1 MYEGTDPALTVRSP
15 IELELFVRAGIHA
28 DAPAEVINR
37 LMRVA
42 TEHHYPA
49 GARIIGAGERPRRVV
64 VITEGDVVIHGPDH
78 RQSRGTPLGVLDVL
92 IGRPHPHDIVALRAT
107 RTVEIA
113 AADYLAI
120 LDDHVD
126 VSLALIDE
134 LAEAAHDLTRTGRRQ
149 LGMST
154 AGLPCEDPIQRMLVV
169 RAAAPF
175 ARATVQA
182 QARIASDAVTRRLRA
197 GEVLFR
203 SESERLWLV
212 ASGAVKACVG
222 EPQVNV
228 VSGPGEPVGQAAAFA
243 QPPWLY
249 DAVAATDAVVLGIDR
264 EALFDRM
271 EEHVSVPRSVI
282 SYLGWLIAAAAG

>member
-1 MYEGTDPALTVRSP
+1 VRG
-15 IELELFVRAGIHA
+15 VRAGDPA

-42 TEHHYPA
+42 TEHRYPA
-49 GARIIGAGERPRRVV
+49 GAAVIIAGDRPRRLV
-64 VITEGDVVIHGPDH
+64 VITEGEVVIKGGDH
-78 RQSRGTPLGVLDVL
+78 RQSRGTPFGVLDVL
-92 IGRPHPHDIVALRAT
+92 LGRPHPNEVVALT
-107 RTVEIA
+107 PLRTVEVA

-126 VSLALIDE
+126 VSIALIDK
-134 LAEAAHDLTRTGRRQ
+134 LAEAAHALAKGARPMLPSSTG
-149 LGMST
+149 
-154 AGLPCEDPIQRMLVV
+154 GLPCEDPIQRMLVV
-169 RAAAPF
+169 RASGPF

-212 ASGAVKACVG
+212 ASGAVRTFAG
-222 EPQVNV
+222 DPRITV

-249 DAVAATDAVVLGIDR
+249 DAVAATDSVVLGIDR
-264 EALFDRM
+264 EALLDRM
-271 EEHVSVPRSVI
+271 EEHVSVPRSII
-282 SYLGWLIAAAAG
+282 SYLGWLIAAAT